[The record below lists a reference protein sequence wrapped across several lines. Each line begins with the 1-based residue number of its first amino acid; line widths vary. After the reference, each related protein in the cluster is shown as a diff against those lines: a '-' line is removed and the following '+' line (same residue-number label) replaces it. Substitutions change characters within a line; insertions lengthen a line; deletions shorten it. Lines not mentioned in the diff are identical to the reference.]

1 MRIFGGDKLFGRRKF
16 IIALLIE
23 LLATLGLVLGYLESG
38 HYRDIAIGVMGLYG
52 LSAVGN
58 QLAKNKANN
67 GGAP

>member
-23 LLATLGLVLGYLESG
+23 LLATLGLVTGFLESG
-38 HYRDIAIGVMGLYG
+38 HYRDISIGVMGLYG

-58 QLAKNKANN
+58 QYAKSKN
-67 GGAP
+67 GGAK